1 MASAVE
7 LGILRAVLAAAAAE
21 DVEKEKAAHI
31 EAMERKEAELV
42 AEVAALTSR
51 LAALARKEN
60 MPPPRGSATA
70 PAIEPAPPVVLE
82 APATARL
89 PAPPVH
95 DKALSGGRAKLL
107 RSILTPYLNKV
118 ACPGASAIPLP
129 LTLAGVCLFDVRAQ
143 HAPDEAN
150 NVDAMILRV
159 VGREADLTEEEL
171 FEDLEVAYGVRVD
184 LDPHEP

>member
-1 MASAVE
+1 MAPIGVRATTGPPCGGSNDTGARDSSNA
-7 LGILRAVLAAAAAE
+7 LRLSTSGAVLAAAAAE

-107 RSILTPYLNKV
+107 RSILTPYLNK
-118 ACPGASAIPLP
+118 
-129 LTLAGVCLFDVRAQ
+129 